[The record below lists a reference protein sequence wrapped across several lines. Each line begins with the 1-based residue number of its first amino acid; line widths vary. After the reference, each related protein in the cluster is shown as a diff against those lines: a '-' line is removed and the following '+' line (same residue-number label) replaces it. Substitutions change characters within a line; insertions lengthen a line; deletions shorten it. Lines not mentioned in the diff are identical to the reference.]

1 MVFSSSVFLLV
12 FLPLVL
18 VAYFVI
24 PGRAAKNCLLLV
36 ASLVFYAWG
45 EPTYIVLMVV
55 SIFANW
61 LIGVLI
67 DRANKVGVRKTL
79 LIVDLVV
86 NLALLCFFKYEG
98 FLAENMRL
106 R

>member
-24 PGRAAKNCLLLV
+24 PSRAAKNCLLLL

-55 SIFANW
+55 SIIANW
-61 LIGVLI
+61 LFGVLI
-67 DRANKVGVRKTL
+67 DRANKDGQEKA
-79 LIVDLVV
+79 
-86 NLALLCFFKYEG
+86 ALGC
-98 FLAENMRL
+98 
-106 R
+106 

>member
-24 PGRAAKNCLLLV
+24 PSRAAKNCLLLL

-55 SIFANW
+55 SIIANW
-61 LIGVLI
+61 LFGVLI
-67 DRANKVGVRKTL
+67 DRANKDGQRKL
-79 LIVDLVV
+79 LLVV
-86 NLALLCFFKYEG
+86 TWWLILRCFAISSTKALLLKI
-98 FLAENMRL
+98 
-106 R
+106 